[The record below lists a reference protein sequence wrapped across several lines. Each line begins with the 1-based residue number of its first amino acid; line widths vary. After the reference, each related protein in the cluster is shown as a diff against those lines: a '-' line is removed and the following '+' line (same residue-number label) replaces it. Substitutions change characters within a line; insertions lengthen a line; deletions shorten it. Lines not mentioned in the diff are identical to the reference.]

1 MQIVYMYISVYSIC
15 KLYCQRR

>member
-1 MQIVYMYISVYSIC
+1 MYISVYSIC